1 MSHIVTLQS
10 QLKDVAAIAAACQ
23 RLSLAAPVRG
33 TAKLYSG
40 EVSGIIVQFPKWEF
54 PAVIDIESGKV
65 QFDNFEGKWG
75 DPGELQKFMQSYT
88 VEKTKI
94 EARRKGHA
102 VSEQLL
108 QDGSIRIQIATA

>member
-1 MSHIVTLQS
+1 LSHIVTLQS
-10 QLKDVAAIAAACQ
+10 KLRDVTAIAAACQ

-33 TAKLYSG
+33 TAKLFSS

-54 PAVIDIESGKV
+54 PAVIDIESGTV
-65 QFDNFEGKWG
+65 QFDNYEGKWG
-75 DPGELQKFMQSYT
+75 DPKELDKFIQIYT

-108 QDGSIRIQIATA
+108 QDGSIRVQIATA